1 MKKYQKEFIDMKLM
15 FDQTLIPYEQFK
27 ENAPISFDIVSKL
40 VGKFGY
46 YTDFMYFTT
55 HNPKMYQTVLWT
67 KNNHYSILTE
77 ETSEEC
83 RNGYMSATG
92 SDNESKAG
100 NDLAD
105 GYLSHSTLLEIAC
118 DIIAFE
124 TESCGE

>member
-1 MKKYQKEFIDMKLM
+1 MKDYQQSFIDMKSR
-15 FDQTLIPYEQFK
+15 FNQKLIPYEQFK
-27 ENAPISFDIVSKL
+27 ESAPISFDVVSKL

-46 YTDFMYFTT
+46 YSDFMYFTT
-55 HNPKMYQTVLWT
+55 DNPKMYQTVIWT

-92 SDNESKAG
+92 SVNEGIGG

-105 GYLSHSTLLEIAC
+105 GNLSQSTLLEIAC

-124 TESCGE
+124 TESIKE